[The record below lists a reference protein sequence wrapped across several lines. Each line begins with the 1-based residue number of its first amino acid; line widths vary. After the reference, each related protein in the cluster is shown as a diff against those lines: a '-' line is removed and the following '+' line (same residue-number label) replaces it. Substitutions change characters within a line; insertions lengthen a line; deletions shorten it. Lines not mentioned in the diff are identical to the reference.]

1 MNFKD
6 IGFKEPKEAFELAIK
21 QGRLSRDPQA
31 ENYAGHY
38 MYMGPTT
45 DGKHDAFKHSLY
57 RSYLPVEVA

>member
-1 MNFKD
+1 MDFKD
-6 IGFKEPKEAFELAIK
+6 PKEAFELAIK

-45 DGKHDAFKHSLY
+45 NGKHDAFKHIETREY
-57 RSYLPVEVA
+57 IAIKEVA